1 MSSVMWMIAFMI
13 AKLSS
18 PEVKEIVAGIALAIL
33 IFGLLY
39 FSLSTKC
46 IQTEEYNRVVR
57 MVRPCRLLISLK
69 DCLLRMPFQSGG
81 GSPGDV
87 AQDRRLR

>member
-46 IQTEEYNRVVR
+46 IQTEE
-57 MVRPCRLLISLK
+57 
-69 DCLLRMPFQSGG
+69 
-81 GSPGDV
+81 
-87 AQDRRLR
+87 